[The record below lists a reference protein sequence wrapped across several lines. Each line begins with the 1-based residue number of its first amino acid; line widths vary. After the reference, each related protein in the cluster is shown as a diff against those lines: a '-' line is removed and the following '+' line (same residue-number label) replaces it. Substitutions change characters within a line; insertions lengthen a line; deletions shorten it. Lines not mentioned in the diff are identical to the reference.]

1 MVEQT
6 LVVMDP
12 LNDGRQSE
20 AALAIRRGA
29 ARCLLAHGFAHAYE
43 VTLSTWRRADILAV
57 HENGEIWIIEI
68 KSSLADFRADQK
80 WRDYRADCDK
90 LYFAVAPDFPRE
102 VLPEDAGLIVADRYG
117 GEILRPAPEHK
128 LQAARRKQVTLRFAR
143 VSAMRL
149 HALADPELGLE
160 PPPRSA

>member
-1 MVEQT
+1 
-6 LVVMDP
+6 MDP

-29 ARCLLAHGFAHAYE
+29 ARCLLAHGFAHACE

>member
-1 MVEQT
+1 
-6 LVVMDP
+6 MDP

-20 AALAIRRGA
+20 AALNIRRGA
-29 ARCLLAHGFAHAYE
+29 ARCLLAHGFAHATE
-43 VTLSTWRRADILAV
+43 VTLATWRRADILAI
-57 HENGEIWIIEI
+57 HENGEIWIVEI

-90 LYFAVAPDFPRE
+90 LYFAVSPEFPRE

-117 GEILRPAPEHK
+117 GEILRSAPEHK
-128 LQAARRKQVTLRFAR
+128 LPAARRKQVTARFAR
-143 VSAMRL
+143 ISALRL

-160 PPPRSA
+160 PPPRSG